1 MVTERDAWLVLIYSL
16 GLFFGVLIWVA
27 CLTVFLAA
35 TGKDIWSAFGMDK
48 FLMLN
53 ALLTMVALLM
63 PVLAQGLLRGWA
75 WRQALRWRPLSF
87 WVVFQVTLATLAL
100 NLSVSQGF
108 LWLLSMPFF
117 EWAQQSGYG
126 ELLERIAHHKGMPFL
141 VIVAVMVQ
149 ALPEELTFRGVIQ
162 QGFERRYAPTIAIT
176 LTSLFFAL
184 FHLNPLQ
191 ALIVLPT
198 SLFWGWVAFRTQSII
213 PTVVAHACQNGLTAL
228 ALAMPPLAGQGSG
241 SPLAQSPNWFAAVAG
256 LLLWV
261 GLTWHLARHLPSHKE
276 GGAHG
281 ERERVTA
288 TPHQTGVADG
298 SDGGGSLEPDGRR

>member
-27 CLTVFLAA
+27 CLTVFLSA
-35 TGKDIWSAFGMDK
+35 TGTDIWSAFGMDK

-53 ALLTMVALLM
+53 ALLTMVALLT

-126 ELLERIAHHKGMPFL
+126 ELLEKIAHHKEMPLL
-141 VIVAVMVQ
+141 VIIAVMVQ

-228 ALAMPPLAGQGSG
+228 ALAMPSLAGQGSG
-241 SPLAQSPNWFAAVAG
+241 SPLGTIAQLVCGGRWVAPLGWIDLALGATSSHPQGRWCSWRKGKGHRHPPSNWG
-256 LLLWV
+256 C
-261 GLTWHLARHLPSHKE
+261 R
-276 GGAHG
+276 
-281 ERERVTA
+281 RERW
-288 TPHQTGVADG
+288 
-298 SDGGGSLEPDGRR
+298 RRKP